1 MEWFIQTTLRI
12 LEGLGT
18 TLSVYLI
25 TILCSIPIGML
36 LGVMKVS
43 TKKKWLVRLLDGYTS
58 LFRGTP
64 LLLQLFFIYYGLR
77 GISFV
82 AFGYQFQPFGIL
94 DAFGSAAI
102 AFILNYA
109 AYFAEIFRGG
119 IQAVEKGQYE
129 ASKALGLS
137 YTQSMVYVIIP
148 QGIRSV
154 LPAVA
159 NESITLV
166 KDTALVAAI
175 AMGDLLRNSKE
186 IVVRDGNL
194 TPFIIVGVIYLILSV
209 SINYVFKRIEQR
221 QYAKY
226 S

>member
-1 MEWFIQTTLRI
+1 MTTLRI

-18 TLSVYLI
+18 TVSIYAI
-25 TILCSIPIGML
+25 TILLSIPAGML
-36 LGVMKVS
+36 LGICKIGI
-43 TKKKWLVRLLDGYTS
+43 KNKWVLKGLNAYTA

-82 AFGYQFQPFGIL
+82 AFGYQIQPFGFL
-94 DAFGSAAI
+94 DAFSSAAI
-102 AFILNYA
+102 AFVLNYA

-119 IQAVEKGQYE
+119 IQAVEKGQFE
-129 ASKALGLS
+129 AAKALGFS
-137 YTQSMVYVIIP
+137 YSKAMIYIIIP

-194 TPFIIVGVIYLILSV
+194 APFLIVGVIYLMLSL
-209 SINYVFKRIEQR
+209 IIHYVFRTIEQK
-221 QYAKY
+221 QALKY
-226 S
+226 N